1 MPLISVHDDNDED
14 VAHHCGGVAGRDPD
28 QNIWRLGEFVAFN
41 GLMWRYPD
49 FLARAEAACEASEAL
64 PLTRRRNS
72 RVIRNRG
79 RHVASGTPRREV
91 KLA

>member
-1 MPLISVHDDNDED
+1 MSIASRTLEVL
-14 VAHHCGGVAGRDPD
+14 AGMAARLAGRDPD

-79 RHVASGTPRREV
+79 RNVASGTPRREV